1 MSNEMK
7 AQFEALKRDTRYG
20 APKAAW
26 VKETRAALLS
36 DISQNK
42 KTAQTAQPSWSV
54 SFSYLFPQSMLA
66 PVRSL
71 AVVALVIGLAV
82 GGWLTSVSASTN
94 SLPGDLLYGV
104 KLASEKTQLTVAKV
118 TGNKESAVQISLK
131 SASNRASE
139 IKQIA
144 KKQPKEVQKVKES
157 LEKNL
162 SDAAEDVADM
172 RQTDVTKAAA
182 LAKEMTETTA
192 VISGNLRDAAKEVEK
207 TEEGNEEATKEIVEA
222 SKTVEDAEI
231 EAIGVVVEGNPEEAK
246 EIIAKKTES
255 LLGENEVAKLEL
267 EQLEKSLEEKKTAS
281 AEGED
286 AAIEESIA
294 VEDVLST
301 STVQDELVSTTTP
314 AAETEEEVIEKLEET
329 SKIAK
334 DQTLQIDEGAKET
347 LILSEDQQLQEAVE
361 KLKQLGDIKEETQEA
376 IGELKQQLAV
386 ESEQPPVEE
395 DASQEQ
401 VEESIVEER
410 VHIESPETLVEIE
423 ETVSE

>member
-1 MSNEMK
+1 MK

-42 KTAQTAQPSWSV
+42 KTAHTAQPSWSV

-246 EIIAKKTES
+246 ELIAKKTES
-255 LLGENEVAKLEL
+255 LLGENEEAKLEL

-281 AEGED
+281 EEGEET
-286 AAIEESIA
+286 ATEESIV
-294 VEDVLST
+294 VEEVLAT
-301 STVQDELVSTTTP
+301 STVPEVVSTTTP
-314 AAETEEEVIEKLEET
+314 AGEMEEGVIEKLEET

-376 IGELKQQLAV
+376 IGELKEQLNI
-386 ESEQPPVEE
+386 EPEQPPVEE
-395 DASQEQ
+395 ESPQEPTEEPV
-401 VEESIVEER
+401 VEEEPVQTEA
-410 VHIESPETLVEIE
+410 PEAIAEIE